1 MLLPEVAIY
10 KLIKNNQ
17 DQRRCEFEPTFMRSF
32 LLFFPLKLSYVSLFV
47 AMDAERDKPHVS
59 VR

>member
-1 MLLPEVAIY
+1 MAIY
-10 KLIKNNQ
+10 RLIKNNQ
-17 DQRRCEFEPTFMRSF
+17 DQRRYEFEPTFMRSF
-32 LLFFPLKLSYVSLFV
+32 LLFFPLKLSYVSLVV